1 MIKYSMVDLTKFIKA
16 LEDAGVY
23 KFKID
28 SFENRLKLQK
38 IVYIAKY
45 FGIDLGYTFNEYLRG
60 PYSHELA
67 NDYYKLNEIWNSDE
81 LKRLKPLDDEKLR
94 ELIEFLKDKSTDEL
108 EGIATGLMFLDILKR
123 RGIRDRDILKKKLVI
138 LIESRKPF
146 LSSIVDN
153 ITNIVVSNFA

>member
-1 MIKYSMVDLTKFIKA
+1 MVELAKFIKA

-28 SFENRLKLQK
+28 SFEDRLRLQK

-45 FGIDLGYTFNEYLRG
+45 FDIDLGYTFNEYLRG
-60 PYSHELA
+60 PYSPELA

-94 ELIEFLKDKSTDEL
+94 ELIKFLKDKSTDEL

-123 RGIRDRDILKKKLVI
+123 KGIRDRDKGILKKKLAI

-146 LSSIVDN
+146 LSSIIYN
-153 ITNIVVSNFA
+153 ITNIVISNFA